1 VSKMQITKQL
11 VSQSVINQRSYGKG
25 NPKKYITV
33 HQTGN
38 TDKGANAQMHANLQ
52 SRLNSREASWH
63 YQVDDKVVI
72 QSFEDD
78 VKCWHAGDGN
88 GPGNN
93 ESIAIEMCVNSDGDY
108 KKTLQNGAKLVKH
121 LMDKHNI
128 PIQNVKQHYDWSRKN
143 CPAQIRAGKDGITW
157 DDFLEM
163 VESEDKPQ
171 TNNNVHIVKSGDTL
185 SQIAVD
191 NSTTVNE
198 LVKLNNID
206 NPDLIVVGQKIKLPG
221 ESTST
226 EFKVGDKVKIKS
238 NAKTYSWTSG
248 VKIPPRVKG
257 RTYTIYQVSENDV
270 LLKEI
275 YSWIK
280 KSDVQ

>member
-1 VSKMQITKQL
+1 MSKMQITKQL
-11 VSQSVINQRSYGKG
+11 VPQSVVNIRSYGYG

-38 TDKGANAQMHANLQ
+38 TNHGANAQMHANLQ
-52 SRLNSREASWH
+52 SRLNPRQASWH

-78 VKCWHAGDGN
+78 IRCWHAGDGR
-88 GPGNN
+88 GPGNTQ
-93 ESIAIEMCVNSDGDY
+93 SIAIELCINSDGDY
-108 KKTLQNGAKLVKH
+108 KKTLENGAKLVKH

-128 PIQNVKQHYDWSRKN
+128 PISNVKQHYDWSRKN

-171 TNNNVHIVKSGDTL
+171 TSANVHIVKSGDTL

-191 NSTTVNE
+191 NNTTVDE

-221 ESTST
+221 GSDA
-226 EFKVGDKVKIKS
+226 EFKVGQKVKIKS
-238 NAKTYSWTSG
+238 SAKTYARTKN
-248 VKIPPRVKG
+248 VAIPARVKG
-257 RTYTIYQVSENDV
+257 KTYTIQQVSKADV

-275 YSWIK
+275 YSWVK
-280 KSDVQ
+280 KSDLE